1 MTSLLEAISPT
12 SRELFALKRNH
23 FVITTPDGQTARL
36 ASTKRKPKLPAGFK
50 VSGPFKT
57 KAEGQRLEAEGVKL

>member
-1 MTSLLEAISPT
+1 MLTILEAISPT
-12 SRELFALKRNH
+12 ARELFALPPNH

-50 VSGPFKT
+50 VRGPFKT
-57 KAEGQRLEAEGVKL
+57 KPVL